1 MYRARYP
8 RVCTTRLP
16 LCLRNM
22 LIQYV
27 WRIHAQN
34 DTQIMDYMIWCMNS
48 FVCVFVC
55 VRVRACM
62 RMGVCVRVC
71 MCFLYGDV
79 HVQWPSHSL
88 NAHYAGRNSFCW
100 ILTFPV
106 SGEATWSW
114 NATQNTDELSKVGGI
129 FENIFRGPR
138 GSFCGTFGLSFK
150 IRNAI
155 LWLKYLYSD
164 VIKTF
169 LS

>member
-79 HVQWPSHSL
+79 HVQWPAHSL
-88 NAHYAGRNSFCW
+88 NALCW
-100 ILTFPV
+100 QEFVLLDPDVPCQRRSDLVLKCNPKYRRTFQGWRHFWKYIPR
-106 SGEATWSW
+106 SARFFLRDFWAEF
-114 NATQNTDELSKVGGI
+114 QDKKCHIMIKIPL
-129 FENIFRGPR
+129 FR
-138 GSFCGTFGLSFK
+138 C
-150 IRNAI
+150 
-155 LWLKYLYSD
+155 Y
-164 VIKTF
+164 
-169 LS
+169 